1 MSLPA
6 GGAGVTRGLTSEEA
20 VRRRAAAGPRK
31 APRTSRTYA
40 EIVASNTFTVFN
52 LILGALVAVTLGF
65 GQYQDALF
73 GFVIVANTLIGIVQE
88 VRAKRVLDRLA
99 LLVAPRARA
108 WRDGEIVHLPVDAL
122 VPGDIV
128 RLEPGDQVVADGPL
142 VTSRALHL
150 DESILTGESEEV
162 PKAEGDTVLSGAFC
176 VAGSGDYRVEAI
188 GPASFAERLAAEAR
202 GVRTPLSPLQR
213 DINRVLRITV
223 GVMIPLAVVLLA
235 SIAIR
240 RDGLVAGA
248 ERSVAAL
255 VPLVPEG
262 LVLLTSLTFA
272 VAAVKLA
279 RIGTLAQRL
288 NAVESLASV
297 DTVCLDKTGT
307 LTENRLRVSH
317 METANGEEAGDGS
330 AFRRDLAILA
340 ASVGDRNATMQAIAE
355 AAPGGAAEVLAEVPF
370 TSARKWSGVTL
381 AGPRTLVLGAPD
393 VLEGLGVAIPE
404 ELRARVAEHSA
415 ARRRVV
421 LSAAGRVAL
430 DAEGALPPVEA
441 TGIVV
446 LSEGL
451 RPDAAPTVAFLSG
464 QGVALKIISGDS
476 VATVQAVARA
486 AGVPGCDAAVSGGD
500 LPDDPDSLEEVALA
514 TSVFGRITPEQ
525 KRELVRALTR
535 RGRYVAMVGDG
546 VNDVLALKEARLA
559 IAMGNGSQ
567 MAKGVADLV
576 LLTNAFATV
585 PVAVEEGRRILR
597 NTHRV
602 AKLFVA
608 KSVYAAVLLA
618 TLGLAPIAFPFLA
631 RHLTV
636 TSSLTIGIPAFFLAL
651 SRSSGRV
658 QREGFLAGLLAFT
671 IPAGVVAAAMIAA
684 GYLVVRG
691 PLDATVVEGRTAAVL
706 VATAMGLAIL
716 VQVERGL
723 ERRRVRPWVWGMVA
737 LFAAAL
743 TVGLQV
749 PGLRDFFAVVRP
761 ETSTWAVAAGCT
773 AVGVILLAA
782 VRRVPALRRIEERGS
797 G

>member
-1 MSLPA
+1 MNRI
-6 GGAGVTRGLTSEEA
+6 GASPGLTSEEA
-20 VRRRAAAGPRK
+20 ARRRDAAGPRRH
-31 APRTSRTYA
+31 PRTSRTYA

-52 LILGALVAVTLGF
+52 LILGALLAVTLAF
-65 GQYQDALF
+65 GEYQDALF
-73 GFVIVANTLIGIVQE
+73 GGVIVANTLIGIVQE

-99 LLVAPRARA
+99 LLVAPRART
-108 WRDGEIVHLPVDAL
+108 WRDGEIALLPVDEI
-122 VPGDIV
+122 VVGDVV
-128 RLEPGDQVVADGPL
+128 RLEPGDQVVADGP
-142 VTSRALHL
+142 VMASRALLL
-150 DESILTGESEEV
+150 DESILTGESEQV
-162 PKAEGDTVLSGAFC
+162 SKGEGDPVLSGAFC
-176 VAGSGDYRVEAI
+176 VAGSGEYRVDAVGEE
-188 GPASFAERLAAEAR
+188 SFAERLAAEAR
-202 GVRTPLSPLQR
+202 GTRIALSPLQH

-223 GVMIPLAVVLLA
+223 GVMIPLAAVLLA

-240 RDGLVAGA
+240 GDGLVDGA
-248 ERSVAAL
+248 QRSVAAL

-272 VAAVKLA
+272 VAAIQLA

-288 NAVESLASV
+288 NAIESLASV

-307 LTENRLRVSH
+307 LTENRLRVSDI
-317 METANGEEAGDGS
+317 EAVEGGDDDLL
-330 AFRRDLAILA
+330 RRDLALLS
-340 ASVGDRNATMQAIAE
+340 ASAGDRNATMRAIAE
-355 AAPGGAAEVLAEVPF
+355 AAPGDPVDVLEEVPF

-393 VLEGLGVAIPE
+393 VLEALNVAIPE
-404 ELRARVAEHSA
+404 NLRERIAEHSA

-421 LSAAGRVAL
+421 LAASGDVPL
-430 DAEGALPPVEA
+430 DGDGALPPVAA

-451 RPDAAPTVAFLSG
+451 RPDAEPTVAYLHG
-464 QGVALKIISGDS
+464 QDVALKIISGDG

-486 AGVPGCDAAVSGGD
+486 AGVPGWEAAISGAD
-500 LPDDPDSLEEVALA
+500 LPENPAALEEVALS
-514 TSVFGRITPEQ
+514 TTVFGRITPEQ
-525 KRELVRALTR
+525 KRSLVQALTR

-576 LLTNAFATV
+576 LLTNAFSTV

-618 TLGLAPIAFPFLA
+618 TIGLAPIAFPFLA
-631 RHLTV
+631 RHLSV

-651 SRSSGRV
+651 SKSTGRV
-658 QREGFLAGLLAFT
+658 QREGFLAGLFAFT
-671 IPAGVVAAAMIAA
+671 LPAGVIAATVIAA
-684 GYLVVRG
+684 GYLIVRG
-691 PLDATVVEGRTAAVL
+691 PLDASVTEGRTAAVL
-706 VATAMGLAIL
+706 LATTMGLAIL
-716 VQVERGL
+716 VQVERGV

-737 LFAAAL
+737 FFVAAL
-743 TVGLQV
+743 TVGLAV
-749 PGLRDFFAVVRP
+749 PFLRDFFAVVQP
-761 ETSTWAVAAGCT
+761 ESSTWAVVAACA
-773 AVGVILLAA
+773 AVGVAMLAVA
-782 VRRVPALRRIEERGS
+782 RRVPALRRIEERGS